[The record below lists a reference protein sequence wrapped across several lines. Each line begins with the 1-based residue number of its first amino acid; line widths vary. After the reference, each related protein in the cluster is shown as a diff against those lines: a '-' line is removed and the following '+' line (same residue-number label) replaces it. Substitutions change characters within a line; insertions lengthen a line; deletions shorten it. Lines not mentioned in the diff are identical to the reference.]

1 MTSRNIDK
9 AIKLITK
16 FEGFS
21 STVYRCPA
29 GVLTLG
35 YGHTGGVKWGDTI
48 TKEHALELLK
58 LDLQLIQD
66 KVEEYDSIYHW
77 TNNEYNALLSF
88 GYNLG
93 SGSIDQVTNYGN
105 RNKEI
110 IAKKMLLYCNANG
123 EQLAGLVTRRK
134 EEQKLFL
141 TPDSSGINDNNII
154 SLKREDNKK

>member
-1 MTSRNIDK
+1 MNSRKLDPAID
-9 AIKLITK
+9 LITR

-21 STVYRCPA
+21 STPYRCPA

-48 TKEHALELLK
+48 TKEHALVLLK
-58 LDLQLIQD
+58 LDLQIVQE
-66 KVEEYDSIYHW
+66 KVEEYDPIYHW
-77 TNNEYNALLSF
+77 TDNEYNALLSF

-93 SGSIDQVTNYGN
+93 VGSIDQVTNRGN
-105 RNKEI
+105 RTKEI

-123 EQLAGLVTRRK
+123 EQLPGLVTRRK

-141 TPDSSGINDNNII
+141 TPDASGLSDNIII
-154 SLKREDNKK
+154 SLKEEE

>member
-1 MTSRNIDK
+1 MTSRNIEQ
-9 AIKLITK
+9 AINLITK

-48 TKEHALELLK
+48 TKEHALVLLK
-58 LDLQLIQD
+58 LDLQIIQE
-66 KVEEYDSIYHW
+66 KVEEYDHIYHW

-93 SGSIDQVTNYGN
+93 VGSIDQVTNHGN
-105 RNKEI
+105 RTKEI

-123 EQLAGLVTRRK
+123 EQLPGLVTRRK

-141 TPDSSGINDNNII
+141 TPDTSGLSDNTITF
-154 SLKREDNKK
+154 LKRED

>member
-1 MTSRNIDK
+1 MISRSIDK

-35 YGHTGGVKWGDTI
+35 YGHTAGVKWGDTI

-58 LDLQLIQD
+58 LDIQIIQD

-77 TNNEYNALLSF
+77 SNNEYNALLSF

-93 SGSIDQVTNYGN
+93 TGSIDQVTNYGN
-105 RNKEI
+105 RTKEI

-123 EQLAGLVTRRK
+123 ERLAGLVTRRK

-141 TPDSSGINDNNII
+141 TPDSSGLCDNTII
-154 SLKREDNKK
+154 SLKEDNEK

>member
-1 MTSRNIDK
+1 MTSRNIEQ
-9 AIKLITK
+9 AINLITK

-48 TKEHALELLK
+48 TKEHALVLLK
-58 LDLQLIQD
+58 LDLQIVQE
-66 KVEEYDSIYHW
+66 KVEEYNSIYNW

-93 SGSIDQVTNYGN
+93 VGSIDQLTNHGN
-105 RNKEI
+105 RTKEI

-123 EQLAGLVTRRK
+123 EQLPGLVTRRK

-141 TPDSSGINDNNII
+141 TPDASGLSDNTLI
-154 SLKREDNKK
+154 SLKRED

>member
-1 MTSRNIDK
+1 MTSRNIEQ
-9 AIKLITK
+9 AINLITK

-48 TKEHALELLK
+48 TKEHALVLLK
-58 LDLQLIQD
+58 LDLQIIQE
-66 KVEEYDSIYHW
+66 KVEEYDHIYHW

-93 SGSIDQVTNYGN
+93 VGSIDQVTNHGN
-105 RNKEI
+105 RTKEI

-123 EQLAGLVTRRK
+123 EQLPGLVTRRK

-141 TPDSSGINDNNII
+141 TPDSSGLSDNTITF
-154 SLKREDNKK
+154 LKRED

>member
-1 MTSRNIDK
+1 MTSRNIEQ
-9 AIKLITK
+9 AIELITK

-21 STVYRCPA
+21 STVYLCPA

-35 YGHTGGVKWGDTI
+35 YGHTGGVKCGDTI
-48 TKEHALELLK
+48 TKEHALVLLK
-58 LDLQLIQD
+58 LDLQIVQE

-93 SGSIDQVTNYGN
+93 TGSIDQLTNHGN
-105 RNKEI
+105 RTKEI

-123 EQLAGLVTRRK
+123 EQLPGLVNRRK

-141 TPDSSGINDNNII
+141 TPDSSGLCDNTII
-154 SLKREDNKK
+154 SLKEEDKK